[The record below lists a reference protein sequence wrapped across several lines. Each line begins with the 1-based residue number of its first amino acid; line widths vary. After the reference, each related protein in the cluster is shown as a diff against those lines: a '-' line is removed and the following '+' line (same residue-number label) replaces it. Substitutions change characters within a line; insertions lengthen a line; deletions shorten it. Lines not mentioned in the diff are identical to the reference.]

1 MVTKRIENFVS
12 KDILRNK
19 VTGKGAEKPRSPRE
33 VQKLKGSCKIKG
45 CQVDVCSWG
54 LPWWSSG

>member
-19 VTGKGAEKPRSPRE
+19 VTSKAAEKPRSPRE
-33 VQKLKGSCKIKG
+33 VQKLKGCCKIKG
-45 CQVDVCSWG
+45 CQVDMCSWG
-54 LPWWSSG
+54 LSSG

>member
-19 VTGKGAEKPRSPRE
+19 VTSKDAEKPRSPRE

-45 CQVDVCSWG
+45 CQVDMCSRG
-54 LPWWSSG
+54 LSSG

>member
-1 MVTKRIENFVS
+1 MATKRIEIFVS

-45 CQVDVCSWG
+45 C
-54 LPWWSSG
+54 

>member
-1 MVTKRIENFVS
+1 MATKRIEIFVS

-33 VQKLKGSCKIKG
+33 VQKLKGRCKIKG
-45 CQVDVCSWG
+45 C
-54 LPWWSSG
+54 